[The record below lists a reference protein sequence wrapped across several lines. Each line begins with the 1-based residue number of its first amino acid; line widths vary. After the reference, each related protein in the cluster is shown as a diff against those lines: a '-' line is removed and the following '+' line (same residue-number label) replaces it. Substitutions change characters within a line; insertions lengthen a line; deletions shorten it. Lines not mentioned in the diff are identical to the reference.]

1 MENKTEINEIAINIS
16 YNAFFTN
23 YELEDFEGVEE
34 LKQELS
40 KHYVSR
46 IKGTPVGR
54 GGGVYEFVVDLIMN
68 ISLEGFTKFILEG
81 LAFDFIKSGTKSL
94 VLKPF
99 MKAFEDFNSKN
110 GGQVGIRE
118 FKFQFDDS
126 EVVIRSINNQGV
138 YSVAPL
144 IFEKI
149 AQVYS
154 YLLEPNSKKY
164 PNRICIP
171 VVHDRIMAK
180 TESTHFRELLNDD
193 EEYLYQTLSTS
204 QYFEFWGLN
213 YEFNH
218 SQPDIVFDV
227 QNNQLTSDDFF
238 SGDIFARFVIST
250 LDYDGEEI

>member
-1 MENKTEINEIAINIS
+1 MDTKPEMNEIAINIS

-23 YELEDFEGVEE
+23 YDLEDFEGVEE

-40 KHYVSR
+40 QHYVSR

-68 ISLEGFTKFILEG
+68 VSLEDFTKFILEG
-81 LAFDFIKSGTKSL
+81 VSFDLIKSGTKSL

-99 MKAFEDFNSKN
+99 MKAFEDFNLKN

-118 FKFQFDDS
+118 FKFQFDES

-144 IFEKI
+144 IFEKL

-154 YLLEPNSKKY
+154 NLLEPNSKKY
-164 PNRICIP
+164 PNRICVP

-180 TESTHFRELLNDD
+180 TEATHFRELLNDE
-193 EEYLYQTLSTS
+193 EEYLYNKLSTG

-213 YEFNH
+213 FEFNH

-227 QNNQLTSDDFF
+227 QNNQLTSNEFY
-238 SGDIFARFVIST
+238 SGDNFTRFVIST
-250 LDYDGEEI
+250 LNYDGEEI